1 MSGGRIVRWLGGAA
15 AGMLVPLVA
24 VVAPTATAGVAAAAP
39 GPSFQAIAPAR
50 IMDTRSGAGTTA
62 SPLGAGETRA
72 LQVAGQADVPPD
84 AVAVALNLTV
94 TEPTAATYLTV
105 WPAGAPQP
113 TASNVNVIA
122 GQTVANMVTVGL
134 GAGGQID
141 LYNFLGDAH
150 VVVDVTG
157 WYADGFAPVVPVRVV
172 DTRSGLGGPTFQ
184 AGESRDIDLAAAG
197 VPAGATAVVANVTVV
212 NASASTYVTAWPS
225 GATMPTA
232 SNLNVVPG
240 QTVPNMVTVGLGTG
254 GRVSL
259 FNYTGTADLVV
270 DVAGWY
276 TGGFHAVTPTRIAD
290 TRGGQCGVRL
300 GPGETRQVAVTGLA
314 GVPAGSAGAV
324 ALNVTVVNP
333 TASTYLTV
341 WPSGTPQPT
350 ASNLNALVGTV
361 PNMVTTGIGADG
373 RVSVFNFAGT
383 ADVLI
388 DVAGWFDGSGDVAL
402 ADGCVASGSPSPAL
416 TNQLAL
422 PPKWPLTA
430 VTRGTP
436 PEIISAIQERLD
448 ALGFW
453 VPDYDG
459 VFGSVTSQAVLAFQ
473 KYVGLP
479 FTGQVDELTA
489 LALNMDG
496 LKATG
501 QSTSGDR
508 MEVDLAKQLLFV
520 IRGGQTI
527 YTINTSTGSG
537 AFYDE
542 PNQKD
547 GGRISGTA
555 ITPVGHFRVY
565 REFSDGWE
573 PGQLGELYRPKYF
586 TGGVAIHGAPRIPSV
601 PASHGCVRVTTTF
614 MDYVWASGL
623 MPMGSEVWTHY

>member
-1 MSGGRIVRWLGGAA
+1 MSGGRVVRWVGGTAMA
-15 AGMLVPLVA
+15 VLVPVVA
-24 VVAPTATAGVAAAAP
+24 VVTSTATAGVAAAAP
-39 GPSFQAIAPAR
+39 GPPFHPIVPAR

-62 SPLGAGETRA
+62 APLGAGETRA
-72 LQVAGQADVPPD
+72 LQVAGQADIPAD
-84 AVAVALNLTV
+84 AVAVALNVTV

-105 WPAGAPQP
+105 WPDGAPRP

-122 GQTVANMVTVGL
+122 GQTVANMVTAGL
-134 GAGGQID
+134 GAGGQVE
-141 LYNFLGDAH
+141 LFNFNGAAE

-157 WYADGFAPVVPVRVV
+157 WYADGFKPVVPVRVV
-172 DTRSGLGGPTFQ
+172 DTRGGLGGPTLQ
-184 AGESRDIDLAAAG
+184 AGESRDVDLSAGG
-197 VPAGATAVVANVTVV
+197 VPAGATAVVANVTAV
-212 NASASTYVTAWPS
+212 NASAATYVTAWPS

-232 SNLNVVPG
+232 SNINVVPG

-254 GRVSL
+254 GHISL
-259 FNYTGTADLVV
+259 FNFAGTADLVV
-270 DVAGWY
+270 DIAGWY
-276 TGGFHAVTPTRIAD
+276 TGGFHPVTPARIAD

-324 ALNVTVVNP
+324 ALNVTIVNP
-333 TASTYLTV
+333 TAATYLTV

-350 ASNLNALVGTV
+350 ASNINAFVGTV

-373 RVSVFNFAGT
+373 RVSVYNFAGT
-383 ADVLI
+383 ADVII
-388 DVAGWFDGSGDVAL
+388 DVAGWFDGTGGVAL
-402 ADGCVASGSPSPAL
+402 ADGCVASGPPAPAP
-416 TNQLAL
+416 TSQLAL

-430 VTRGTP
+430 VGRGTP
-436 PEIISAIQERLD
+436 PETISALQERLD
-448 ALGFW
+448 TLGFW

-459 VFGSVTSQAVLAFQ
+459 SFGSVTSQAVLAFQ
-473 KYVGLP
+473 KYIGLP
-479 FTGQVDELTA
+479 RTGQVDDLTA

-496 LKATG
+496 LKASG

-508 MEVDLAKQLLFV
+508 MEVDLTRQLLYV
-520 IRGGQTI
+520 VRGGQTV
-527 YTINTSTGSG
+527 YTVNTSTGSG

-555 ITPVGHFRVY
+555 VTPIGHFHVY
-565 REFSDGWE
+565 REFSAGWD
-573 PGQLGELYRPKYF
+573 PGQLGDLYRPKYF

-614 MDYVWASGL
+614 MDFVWASNL